1 MSAPARRHEAGEI
14 RSPDGSL
21 PDRRHANDLLRLR
34 PLSGFDHL
42 DMALIPCHLFDS
54 PGTPRRPMRANNRRG
69 WNSSPLTPM

>member
-54 PGTPRRPMRANNRRG
+54 P
-69 WNSSPLTPM
+69 